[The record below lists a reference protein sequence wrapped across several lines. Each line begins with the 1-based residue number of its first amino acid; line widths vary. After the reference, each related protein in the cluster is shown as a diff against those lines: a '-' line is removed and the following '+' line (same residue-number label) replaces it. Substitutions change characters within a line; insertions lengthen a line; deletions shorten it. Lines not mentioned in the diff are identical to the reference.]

1 MKGNIAKK
9 HALAVQRLMD
19 AGAVVFGKTNVPAL
33 LADWQTF
40 NPVYGTTN
48 NPWVSRAGRADHLAV
63 RRRHLPRD

>member
-1 MKGNIAKK
+1 
-9 HALAVQRLMD
+9 MD

-48 NPWVSRAGRADHLAV
+48 NPWGRDPRAGRFV
-63 RRRHLPRD
+63 RRGGGPRSRPG